1 MRFLLRHSVSEDDLI
16 LAILPAGFRE
26 DDRSLTAFN
35 NLKKLVEWV
44 EALELDLSEPVW
56 SVAHLSSI
64 LEERARGEIH
74 ACLSGG
80 MRSVV
85 VITLLALQ
93 NLVRETPMRAW
104 IEIDLENLSGYM
116 RIPLNAFLIPRNER
130 FLRILGALIETGSG
144 RRSIR
149 HLVRRTGIPLAT
161 AHREVKRMIE
171 MGLLTRELE
180 PTEFGRAYFYLN
192 SGLAP
197 E

>member
-1 MRFLLRHSVSEDDLI
+1 MI

-26 DDRSLTAFN
+26 DERSLAAFN

-44 EALELDLSEPVW
+44 EPLELDLSEPVR
-56 SVAHLSSI
+56 SVARLSSI
-64 LEERARGEIH
+64 LGGRAKGEIR

-93 NLVRETPMRAW
+93 NLVRETSIRAW

-130 FLRILGALIETGSG
+130 FLRILGALLGAGSG

-149 HLVRRTGIPLAT
+149 YLVERTGIPLAT
-161 AHREVKRMIE
+161 AHREVRRMIE

-180 PTEFGRAYFYLN
+180 PTEFGRAYFHLN
-192 SGLAP
+192 AGSRHRPAGST
-197 E
+197 